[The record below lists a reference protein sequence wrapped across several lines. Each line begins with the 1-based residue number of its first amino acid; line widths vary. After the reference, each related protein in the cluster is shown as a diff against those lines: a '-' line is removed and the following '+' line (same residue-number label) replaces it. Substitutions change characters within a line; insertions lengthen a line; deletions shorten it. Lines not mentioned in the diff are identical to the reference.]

1 MSIKTCQGIP
11 DYAPGPDPFPASLP
25 EDLVYKILKG
35 FDYSALF

>member
-1 MSIKTCQGIP
+1 MSLNIYQAIS
-11 DYAPGPDPFPASLP
+11 DYAPGSDPFPASLP